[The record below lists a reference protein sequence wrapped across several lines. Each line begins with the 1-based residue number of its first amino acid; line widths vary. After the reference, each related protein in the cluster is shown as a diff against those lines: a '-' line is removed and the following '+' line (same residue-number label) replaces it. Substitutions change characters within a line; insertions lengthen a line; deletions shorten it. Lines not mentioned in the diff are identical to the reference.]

1 MRSESVV
8 PPPKAP
14 RSEVIRTFREG
25 FWALLLPGI
34 IIFGLKF
41 GIFTPTEAA
50 VVAAVYSLIVAVFIY
65 RELKFS
71 QLYAV
76 FVTAAKTTA
85 VVMFLVAA
93 ALVSAWLIT
102 IADLPS
108 KVVELLEPF
117 MGNQI
122 MLMFAIMLLVVIVG
136 TAMDMTPTIL
146 ILTPVLMPVVKA
158 AGIDPIYFG
167 VLFIVNNSIGLI
179 TPPVGTVLNVVAG
192 VTRVSMEDLM
202 KGVWPFLLA
211 ELIILL
217 LMILFPPLVMVPAKW
232 FY

>member
-1 MRSESVV
+1 M
-8 PPPKAP
+8 
-14 RSEVIRTFREG
+14 
-25 FWALLLPGI
+25 LPFI
-34 IIFGLKF
+34 IIFGLRF

-76 FVTAAKTTA
+76 FVTAAKTTS
-85 VVMFLVAA
+85 VIMFLVAA

-102 IADLPS
+102 VADLPS
-108 KVVELLEPF
+108 KVIGLLEPF
-117 MGNQI
+117 MDNKI
-122 MLMFAIMLLVVIVG
+122 LLMLAIMILVVIVG

-146 ILTPVLMPVVKA
+146 ILTPVLVPVVKA

-167 VLFIVNNSIGLI
+167 VLFIINNSIGLI

-192 VTRVSMEDLM
+192 VSRISMEDLM

-211 ELIILL
+211 ELLVLL
-217 LMILFPPLVMVPAKW
+217 LMILFPPIVTVPAKW
-232 FY
+232 FGG